1 AVVDQLLL
9 RFRLEAR
16 TLVLRLRACER
27 GLLIELLAAEPQ
39 LDLGELRARRLELIA
54 RFLGLA
60 HQIGVRKLDEHG
72 LGRDG
77 RAGPDEDALDAALG
91 LGGDPA
97 DLARHE
103 HARPAHLPEHLALA
117 NSVDPERSSR
127 DAGGR
132 GLEPADA
139 DRDRRDDQHAHDRER
154 RLADALSLLELWPR
168 YVHASRLRNERASPA
183 RDHKLLV
190 LQRFRHKLRNP
201 WAIVVPLPNGAVPT
215 PGTAAIRASVPTLGI
230 LRDPRPPHRARRSGL
245 DRNDQAA
252 DGPEHRILGAA
263 EIPHPSTF
271 REPPA
276 RPCGDEQE
284 GGRETGGPRGI
295 EIEDEADRHD
305 DLDREGRVKPGRGRL
320 EADLRHESLDE

>member
-1 AVVDQLLL
+1 
-9 RFRLEAR
+9 
-16 TLVLRLRACER
+16 
-27 GLLIELLAAEPQ
+27 EPQ

-77 RAGPDEDALDAALG
+77 RAGPDEDALDAARG
-91 LGGDPA
+91 LGGAPA

-117 NSVDPERSSR
+117 NGVDPERSSR

-215 PGTAAIRASVPTLGI
+215 PGTAAIRASVPTPRDLARPATASPRAP
-230 LRDPRPPHRARRSGL
+230 LRPRSQRSGSRWPRTP
-245 DRNDQAA
+245 DTRRRRNSTSID
-252 DGPEHRILGAA
+252 L
-263 EIPHPSTF
+263 PSTASSPM
-271 REPPA
+271 RRRA
-276 RPCGDEQE
+276 
-284 GGRETGGPRGI
+284 GRR
-295 EIEDEADRHD
+295 
-305 DLDREGRVKPGRGRL
+305 
-320 EADLRHESLDE
+320 